1 MKCLTALCSHHEA
14 KRLSQNVCNAPFLWE
29 SCESK
34 SFLVMNQYFPL
45 PWFPPVMHLCG
56 QGRWLGQ
63 QEDPTRGSYSEFLLS
78 GEEGTAWMEENV
90 AGIDRFVDR
99 HCFFCDCYCFVS
111 RLPVI
116 TMETMD
122 TFDLFP
128 HNIHQDHND
137 WIEKEDPWLQTILPL
152 SFKTVYVGFE
162 LQLLSFHLS
171 NMFLNRGFRHLPPC
185 YPNDPSWLRLS
196 AGNAGVAV

>member
-1 MKCLTALCSHHEA
+1 MSLYFVRLQDA
-14 KRLSQNVCNAPFLWE
+14 KESEGSVLHVCNAPFLWE

-99 HCFFCDCYCFVS
+99 HCFFFVI
-111 RLPVI
+111 VI
-116 TMETMD
+116 V
-122 TFDLFP
+122 
-128 HNIHQDHND
+128 
-137 WIEKEDPWLQTILPL
+137 L
-152 SFKTVYVGFE
+152 SVGS
-162 LQLLSFHLS
+162 L
-171 NMFLNRGFRHLPPC
+171 
-185 YPNDPSWLRLS
+185 
-196 AGNAGVAV
+196 